1 VQITNNMSNLTLK
14 RIIKRH
20 KDNPQDSKL
29 HQVIEEKKVD
39 KKEFDGIVE
48 EATKQPPFDKK

>member
-1 VQITNNMSNLTLK
+1 MSNLTLK